1 FCPMGPWIVTR
12 DELKDD
18 DISVKCW
25 VNDELRQSSNSKDL
39 IFDVPTLIETISAG
53 ITLYPG
59 DIIATGTPAGVGL
72 GFKPPKFLVAG
83 DTVRMEV
90 GGVGVLENKLVN
102 GA

>member
-1 FCPMGPWIVTR
+1 MGPWIVTR

-18 DISVKCW
+18 DIFVKCW

-72 GFKPPKFLVAG
+72 GFKPPKFLAAG

>member
-1 FCPMGPWIVTR
+1 
-12 DELKDD
+12 
-18 DISVKCW
+18 
-25 VNDELRQSSNSKDL
+25 
-39 IFDVPTLIETISAG
+39 
-53 ITLYPG
+53 
-59 DIIATGTPAGVGL
+59 VGL